1 MIPSNPSS
9 KCPGLWQRI
18 TAQARLKT
26 TALLLLALPALAL
39 PQISCSTYAKVSE
52 KRPGFHPISNTV
64 GTLASVETGIL
75 QALTEEKNAPEKA
88 LAGFLESASLA
99 QDQLIKNPADKAA
112 WNAYNFAVSRIFGT
126 LRARNITPWVKPA
139 SIPSSRGD
147 FLLTYRPHP
156 DAKYDPSQYEL
167 TPADQFNIEGTYV
180 TKHETKEGIGAP
192 IVAVGKE
199 DNRNARA
206 DYANA
211 RTYYGITGII
221 RFNGRRAE
229 IAFEDPLAVEDVKL
243 GGKTYP
249 LAADFTVPLA
259 VMLAATKPKKM
270 ELSRLLNPG
279 KYTDTAH
286 IARLQP
292 YDPSKTVVLVVHGL
306 MDSPATW
313 TPMLNELRANPQ
325 IRKNYQFWFFSYPSG
340 YAFPY
345 SAAIL
350 RKELDGIEKRFKLNR
365 KIVLIGHSM
374 GGCISRLMITDSG
387 MNLWNEFFSK
397 PPGAGGMP
405 AKSAQFY
412 ADSLIF
418 KHREDVGRVI
428 FISAPL
434 RGADMAGGWIG
445 KIGTRL
451 VKAPSSLLGAGQDG
465 LKFVT
470 LQPGSS
476 PLKRLPNSVDTLSP
490 NNRFVK
496 AVSKLPLASGIPY
509 HSIMGDR
516 GKGGNKDR
524 TKPINSDGL
533 VPYWSSHLDGAVSEL
548 EVPSGHSA
556 HQNPQA
562 IAEVQRILTTYTG
575 K

>member
-1 MIPSNPSS
+1 MIHRTPSS
-9 KCPGLWQRI
+9 ERPGFWQRI
-18 TAQARLKT
+18 TAQARLRT
-26 TALLLLALPALAL
+26 TALLLLALPAATL
-39 PQISCSTYAKVSE
+39 PQTSCSTYAKVSQ
-52 KRPGFHPISNTV
+52 KRPGFHPIHNTV
-64 GTLASVETGIL
+64 GTLASVEAGIL
-75 QALTEEKNAPEKA
+75 KALTEEKTAPEKA
-88 LAGFLESASLA
+88 LSGFLESASLA
-99 QDQLIKNPADKAA
+99 QAQLLKSPGDKAA
-112 WNAYNFAVSRIFGT
+112 RDAYNFALSRVFGT
-126 LRARNITPWVKPA
+126 LRDTRITPWAQPVT
-139 SIPSSRGD
+139 IPSPNGD

-156 DAKYDPSQYEL
+156 DARYDPSQYEL
-167 TPADQFNIEGTYV
+167 TPADQFHIEGTYV
-180 TKHETKEGIGAP
+180 TNHEIKEGIGAP
-192 IVAVGKE
+192 LVAVGKE

-229 IAFEDPLAVEDVKL
+229 IGFEDPLAVEDVKL

-259 VMLAATKPKKM
+259 VMLAATKPKKL
-270 ELSRLLNPG
+270 ELARLINPG

-292 YDPSKTVVLVVHGL
+292 YDPNKTVVLVVHGL

-313 TPMLNELRANPQ
+313 TPMLNELRANPE
-325 IRKNYQFWFFSYPSG
+325 IRKRYQFWFFSYPSG

-350 RKELDGIEKRFKLNR
+350 RKELDGIEKRYKLNH

-374 GGCISRLMITDSG
+374 GGCISRLMIVDSG
-387 MNLWNEFFSK
+387 MSIWNEFFAK
-397 PPGAGGMP
+397 PPEKCGMP
-405 AKSAQFY
+405 EKSAQFY
-412 ADSLIF
+412 SDALIF

-434 RGADMAGGWIG
+434 RGADMASGWIG

-451 VKAPSSLLGAGQDG
+451 VRAPSSLLGVGQDG
-465 LKFVT
+465 LKLVT

-490 NNRFVK
+490 NNRFVQ
-496 AVSKLPLASGIPY
+496 AVNKLPLTPDIPY

-516 GKGGNKDR
+516 GKGGNKDK
-524 TKPINSDGL
+524 TKPVNTDGF

-562 IAEVQRILTTYTG
+562 IAEVQRILTTYAG